1 MLGSLKLS
9 PVEKRKKKNNI
20 LRVLQVMWFD
30 KQSEVMRIFLMIV
43 IISVIPRLS

>member
-1 MLGSLKLS
+1 MLGWLKLS
-9 PVEKRKKKNNI
+9 PVEKRKKNNT

-43 IISVIPRLS
+43 IISLITWLS